1 MKKTKINIDTW
12 RLSYEQPHNL
22 FERLMEDFARYGGNI
37 DFGEWMLR
45 KKEDDEAA
53 EVTEINAEVVLADG
67 SVLGNFRFNNSPQ
80 YRGLTFFTF
89 KNKALYEGGAIAM
102 LGVVEEQLGLRLRTQ
117 TQIDI
122 AVDANYNLYLPIM
135 RLVKDYDHFD
145 MVLNGVRVE
154 DADRTLQGIGEW
166 FARSRKKRERFP
178 TLYFEQRRNDGLKLR
193 CYDKGKEIEE
203 SGKNYIA
210 DGNGFGASAKTWRF
224 EVVVKW
230 AQFQRWMQH
239 VSDVDTDYPNE
250 WKRRPNESEQE
261 HFERTVHTLMV
272 DDGYLL
278 ALWAWGNDHVLYFRN
293 KRTNAKISIMSLLG
307 L

>member
-1 MKKTKINIDTW
+1 MKKTTKIHIDTW

-22 FERLMEDFARYGGNI
+22 FERLVEDFARYGGSI
-37 DFGEWMLR
+37 DFGEWRLC

-53 EVTEINAEVVLADG
+53 EVTEINADVLLSDG

-89 KNKALYEGGAIAM
+89 TNKALYEGGAMAM
-102 LGVVEEQLGLRLRTQ
+102 LGVVTDDLGLRLRTQ

-145 MVLNGVRVE
+145 MVLNGVRVG
-154 DADRTLQGIGEW
+154 DANRTLQGIGEW
-166 FARSRKKRERFP
+166 FSRSRKKRERFP

-203 SGKNYIA
+203 SGKTYIA
-210 DGNGFGASAKTWRF
+210 DGNGFGEKTWRF
-224 EVVVKW
+224 EVVIKW
-230 AQFQRWMQH
+230 AQFKRWLRFIEDADFTAP
-239 VSDVDTDYPNE
+239 SEE

-261 HFERTVHTLMV
+261 HLERTVHTLML
-272 DDGYLL
+272 DDAYLL
-278 ALWAWGNDHVLYFRN
+278 ALWSWANDHVLYFRN